1 MEVTKATDKDVVSK
15 AVIVLKKG
23 GVIIFPTET
32 CYGIGAD
39 AANLD
44 AVEKVIQFKGSNRHK
59 PISVM
64 VSDRTMAKKY
74 VEMNESADNLYR
86 QFLPGP
92 VTVVSKSRGKA
103 CPKLESE
110 RGTLGIRIPD
120 YPLTLSIC
128 RSFKKPI
135 TATSANQTGKKSP
148 YSLQDVIKYTS
159 KKQLK
164 LVDLFIDAGKLQKRL
179 PSTVVDTTVNEL
191 RILRQGEITI
201 KGKNVKTFISYS
213 EEDTKAIAGKILKEY
228 YDKSPKKPL
237 VFALQGELGAGKT
250 QFAKGLAKAIGIKEN
265 IKSPTFIIIH
275 EHPYHLGNKNRFF
288 YHIDTWRLEDGNEL
302 MDLGLKK
309 MIKPGNILA
318 IEWQQKVRNIL
329 DSLEIKKTTRI
340 VWVVIDIVSET
351 KRKIRYYG

>member
-1 MEVTKATDKDVVSK
+1 MEVIKTTDKNVINK
-15 AVIVLKKG
+15 AAAVLKRG

-32 CYGIGAD
+32 CYGIGVD
-39 AANLD
+39 AANPD

-64 VSDRTMAKKY
+64 VPDKTTAKRY
-74 VEMNESADNLYR
+74 VEINKSADNLYR

-92 VTVVSKSRGKA
+92 VTVVSNSRGKV
-103 CPKLESE
+103 CSKLESE
-110 RGTLGIRIPD
+110 RKTLGIRIPD
-120 YPLTLSIC
+120 YPLVLSIC

-164 LVDLFIDAGKLQKRL
+164 LVDLFIDAGKLQKHL

-201 KGKNVKTFISYS
+201 KGKNAKTFISYS
-213 EEDTKAIAGKILKEY
+213 EEDTKAIAGKILKKY
-228 YDKSPKKPL
+228 HDKSPKKSI

-265 IKSPTFIIIH
+265 IKSPTFTIIH
-275 EHPYHLGNKNRFF
+275 EHPYHLGDKNRFF

-309 MIKPGNILA
+309 MMKPGNILA
-318 IEWQQKVRNIL
+318 IEWQQKVKNIIE
-329 DSLEIKKTTRI
+329 DLEIKKTAQI
-340 VWVVIDIVSET
+340 IWVVIDMLSET